1 MEEHD
6 SLYSRFKADVVSV
19 SSVVILVAAV
29 LALAGAYATQAWTA
43 GAVSG
48 VGALLGVGIGVPSL
62 YDEWNADTTATTA
75 LLWAVLASAVALGFY
90 VLVFVGLT
98 WLGVS
103 RSLGDGLAGGATV
116 ALAIAFSLYRARIA

>member
-29 LALAGAYATQAWTA
+29 VALAAAYATQAWTT
-43 GAVSG
+43 GAG

-62 YDEWNADTTATTA
+62 YDEWDADTTATAA
-75 LLWAVLASAVALGFY
+75 LLWATLASVVALGFY
-90 VLVFVGLT
+90 ALAFVGLT
-98 WLGVS
+98 RLGVATGLS
-103 RSLGDGLAGGATV
+103 DGLAGGATV
-116 ALAIAFSLYRARIA
+116 ALAIVFSLYRAQIA